1 MQTVKVLVAERF
13 EGWVLTEVT
22 LFLWTSGSG
31 IPNFSFMMVLV
42 FGCAGLY
49 NRRMVNANLCWK
61 KKQAD
66 KQAKVVVCVRKD
78 PLNEENEPEY
88 FQNMNVGL
96 PSPQGRS
103 CQDLPTGC
111 AH

>member
-1 MQTVKVLVAERF
+1 LDALDYTTGAWSTPTCAE
-13 EGWVLTEVT
+13 
-22 LFLWTSGSG
+22 
-31 IPNFSFMMVLV
+31 
-42 FGCAGLY
+42 
-49 NRRMVNANLCWK
+49 K